1 MSEEPEMKFSTSNP
15 NKLDLILLMLQR
27 LQEDLELAKCQI
39 KTAIRELGNEDK
51 YVGDSLFKLQ
61 RNFTDIN
68 ERLHG
73 IELRLDRQN
82 SST

>member
-15 NKLDLILLMLQR
+15 NKLDLILLTLQR
-27 LQEDLELAKCQI
+27 VQEDLELAKCQI
-39 KTAIRELGNEDK
+39 KTAIREVGLHQN
-51 YVGDSLFKLQ
+51 YVSDSLIKIN
-61 RNFTDIN
+61 RNFSDIN

-73 IELRLDRQN
+73 LELSQERKN